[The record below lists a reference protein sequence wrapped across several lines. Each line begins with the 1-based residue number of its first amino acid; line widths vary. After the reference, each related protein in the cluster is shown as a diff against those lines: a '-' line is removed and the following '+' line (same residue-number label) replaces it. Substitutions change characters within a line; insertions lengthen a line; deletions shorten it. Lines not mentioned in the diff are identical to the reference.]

1 MEILAAVATLLF
13 PGRTFALSI
22 HYRDDRVISAL
33 KAGDDE
39 ALVRERPLG
48 VRPSPRCTAAD
59 PAPMRHVHDPARPGY
74 CRCGGTM
81 QPMMDGAEA

>member
-39 ALVRERPLG
+39 AFVRERPLV
-48 VRPSPRCTAAD
+48 VRTESRCTATD
-59 PAPMRHVHDPARPGY
+59 PAPMRHVHDPARPGW
-74 CRCGGTM
+74 CRCGGVM
-81 QPMMDGAEA
+81 QPMVDEADV